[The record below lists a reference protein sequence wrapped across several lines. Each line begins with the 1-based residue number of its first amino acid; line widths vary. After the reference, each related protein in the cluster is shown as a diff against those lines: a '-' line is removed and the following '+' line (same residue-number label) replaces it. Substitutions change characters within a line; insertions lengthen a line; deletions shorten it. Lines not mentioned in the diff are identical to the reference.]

1 MQNRPLGYARVST
14 TGQTL
19 EAQLDE
25 LSPGPFVERITF
37 HEPVRQQAQG
47 EQDQPPRG
55 GKPTIVK

>member
-1 MQNRPLGYARVST
+1 MQNRPLGYARVSA

-25 LSPGPFVERITF
+25 LAGPFVESITF